1 MLKAESIW
9 SGKVFEYGSKGKVFM
24 GEKFII
30 ITLTFELL
38 LFVTK
43 LEPHKNSPN

>member
-1 MLKAESIW
+1 MGA
-9 SGKVFEYGSKGKVFM
+9 KGKCLW

-30 ITLTFELL
+30 IMLTFELL
-38 LFVTK
+38 LFITK